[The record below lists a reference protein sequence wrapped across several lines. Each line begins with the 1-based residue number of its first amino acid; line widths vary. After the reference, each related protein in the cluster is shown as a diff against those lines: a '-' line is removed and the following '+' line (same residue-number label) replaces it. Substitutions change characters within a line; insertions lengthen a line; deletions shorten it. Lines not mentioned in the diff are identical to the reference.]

1 MLLISSSL
9 NFLGHFPEI
18 HNLITE
24 RGSNFQK
31 ELFFFA
37 ELRREVRRPL
47 GKYFRRFVKKALKF
61 DPLPLNEQRP
71 NKDNGKEGMIDRNV
85 EFWFSCF

>member
-31 ELFFFA
+31 ELFFCRIASGGKTTIGKIFQA
-37 ELRREVRRPL
+37 LRQ
-47 GKYFRRFVKKALKF
+47 KSLK
-61 DPLPLNEQRP
+61 
-71 NKDNGKEGMIDRNV
+71 I
-85 EFWFSCF
+85 